1 MKNLLLLFLFI
12 LSSTMMIAQVCSDG
26 GGGGGTSISVS
37 TFSTV
42 GSSLG
47 TSAAY
52 SSNTLNSQMLALQQS
67 TNPGYST
74 TKLAYN
80 TIKGT
85 PYLNKD
91 KTEGYLVLNDGN
103 VIENIP
109 LQYDLYTKDIIAE
122 NKRGEDIVLNR
133 EVYKEL
139 GMKVDGRMIKFKK
152 VNPKEKDKFYEVLYE
167 NDNITFYK
175 DHKATI
181 REGQNLGMAKIE
193 PVFRQR
199 INHFIAQKDGS
210 IAKVQLKKK
219 KINSF
224 IAAFPEVEAIAML
237 EYIKKSRIKLQ
248 KEKDFVDLLAIVCQE

>member
-12 LSSTMMIAQVCSDG
+12 LSSSVMIAQMCSPNDG
-26 GGGGGTSISVS
+26 GTVPSVS
-37 TFSTV
+37 NLSTV
-42 GSSLG
+42 NSTFRTSSVV
-47 TSAAY
+47 
-52 SSNTLNSQMLALQQS
+52 NSQMLALQHS
-67 TNPGYST
+67 INTDYGT

-80 TIKGT
+80 DIKGT

-91 KTEGYLVLNDGN
+91 KTEGYLIMNDGY

-122 NKRGEDIVLNR
+122 NKSGKDIVLDR
-133 EVYKEL
+133 RVYKEL
-139 GMKVDGRMIKFKK
+139 GMKLDGRMIKFKK
-152 VNPKEKDKFYEVLYE
+152 MNPKEKDKFYEVLYE

-181 REGQNLGMAKIE
+181 REGQNLGLAKVE
-193 PVFRQR
+193 PEFRQR
-199 INHFIAQKDGS
+199 INHFIAQKNGS

-224 IAAFPEVEAIAML
+224 IAAFPEVEAIAMR

-248 KEKDFVDLLAIVCQE
+248 TEKDFVELLAIVGQE